1 MTAPSVA
8 ILGVNGMLGHK
19 LFQHLRD
26 RFPSTTGLMRGDAD
40 RAPLQNVNLLNG
52 PDVLT
57 KIDATDFDF
66 VRKQLKRLR
75 PDFVVNAIGI
85 VKQKDEA
92 KELLPSIAVNAY
104 LPHLIASIL
113 AEWGGRLI
121 HVSTDCVFS
130 GHRGDYRESDLTD
143 AEDLYGRT
151 KALGETSE
159 PNALTLRTSIIGREL
174 SGSRSLLEWFLS
186 QRGRT
191 VRGFSRAWWSG
202 VSTIQLA
209 RLILE
214 LIRDGSPLTGI
225 YQVSSGKISKYE
237 LLLILRDAF
246 GVPME
251 IVRDEEFFCDRS
263 LDGRKFAEV
272 TGWRSPSWQEMA
284 AELAADPTPYGR
296 WRGERP

>member
-1 MTAPSVA
+1 VA

-26 RFPSTTGLMRGDAD
+26 RYPSTTGLMRGDAD
-40 RAPLQNVNLLNG
+40 RGPLKNVSLLHG
-52 PDVLT
+52 PDVWT
-57 KIDATDFDF
+57 KVDVMDFGS
-66 VRKQLKRLR
+66 VRRRLEGLR
-75 PDFVVNAIGI
+75 PDIVVNAIGI

-104 LPHLIASIL
+104 FPHLIASIL
-113 AEWGGRLI
+113 ADWGGRLI

-130 GHRGDYRESDLTD
+130 GQRGDYRESDLTD

-151 KALGETSE
+151 KALGEASE

-209 RLILE
+209 RLILG
-214 LIRDGSPLTGI
+214 LIHDGSPLTGI

-263 LDGRKFAEV
+263 LDGGKFEKA
-272 TGWRSPSWQEMA
+272 TGWRAPPWREMA

-296 WRGERP
+296 WRGECP

>member
-1 MTAPSVA
+1 MSSRLVLV
-8 ILGVNGMLGHK
+8 LGGTGMLGHK
-19 LFQHLRD
+19 VFQTLR
-26 RFPSTTGLMRGDAD
+26 GGI
-40 RAPLQNVNLLNG
+40 
-52 PDVLT
+52 PDVRCTLRR
-57 KIDATDFDF
+57 DAEGPGAELFGPGDVISPFNAFDPGA
-66 VRKQLKRLR
+66 VTEMLRRLR
-75 PDFVVNAIGI
+75 PSVVVNCVGI

-92 KELLPSIAVNAY
+92 RELLPSIAVNAY
-104 LPHLIASIL
+104 LPHLVASVL
-113 AEWGGRLI
+113 AEWAGRLI
-121 HVSTDCVFS
+121 HVSTDCVF
-130 GHRGDYRESDLTD
+130 GGRRGDYRESDLTD

-159 PNALTLRTSIIGREL
+159 PNALTLRTSIIGRAL

-209 RLILE
+209 HLILG

-263 LDGRKFAEV
+263 LDGGKFAEAA
-272 TGWRSPSWQEMA
+272 GWRSPSWREMA